1 MTSYITITDAETD
14 PSAPI
19 TSELAKKW
27 RDNPIAIT
35 EGETGAP
42 RIVGAAMFAPS
53 AGTVVQRNCL
63 PFGNE
68 VVASTGSASSNI
80 SASVFTALVACTV
93 QFRVSC
99 SITAIGTTDLRIFK
113 NGTVVQ
119 TYTTSQTGAT
129 TNVTLAAGDNV
140 GVAIRATGGG
150 GNTATTSV
158 SVLEIRVDTRSA
170 VMT

>member
-1 MTSYITITDAETD
+1 MTSYVAIPNGDIDQDSPVTQPLMTA
-14 PSAPI
+14 
-19 TSELAKKW
+19 L

-35 EGETGAP
+35 EGAVGAP

-53 AGTVVQRNCL
+53 AGAVVQRNCL
-63 PFGNE
+63 PFGTE
-68 VVASTGSASSNI
+68 TVASTGSASSNI
-80 SASVFTALVACTV
+80 AASVFTALVACTV
-93 QFRVSC
+93 QFRVTC
-99 SITAIGTTDLRIFK
+99 SITAVGTTDLRIFK
-113 NGTVVQ
+113 NAAAVQ

-140 GVAIRATGGG
+140 GVVIRATGGG
-150 GNTATTSV
+150 GSTATTSI

>member
-1 MTSYITITDAETD
+1 MTSYVAIPNGDIDQD
-14 PSAPI
+14 SPI
-19 TSELAKKW
+19 TQPLMTAL

-63 PFGNE
+63 PFGTE
-68 VVASTGSASSNI
+68 TVASTAAVSKELLAT
-80 SASVFTALVACTV
+80 VFTALVACTV
-93 QFRVSC
+93 QFRVTC
-99 SITAIGTTDLRIFK
+99 SITAVGTTDLRIFK
-113 NGTVVQ
+113 NATAVQ

-140 GVAIRATGGG
+140 GVIIRATGGG
-150 GNTATTSV
+150 GSTATTSV